1 MAKEE
6 KREGKGVPA
15 VLLVLGASAAAAAA
29 LYFATRAKAAP
40 EPPPPGLANLY
51 GVVTDAETGQA
62 ISGVLVSLNGWTV
75 STDSS
80 GYYAFIEMEPGA
92 YVLQFSKENYETA
105 VY

>member
-1 MAKEE
+1 MAKEV
-6 KREGKGVPA
+6 KRQGKGVPA
-15 VLLVLGASAAAAAA
+15 VLLICGAAAAAAAA

-51 GVVTDAETGQA
+51 GKVTDALTGQP
-62 ISGVLVSLNGWTV
+62 ISGVLVSLNSWTV

-80 GYYAFIEMEPGA
+80 GYYAFIEMEPGG
-92 YVLQFSKENYETA
+92 YVLQFSKENYQTA